1 MFSMRKRIA
10 ELTARLVEFK
20 ERAEVLEQD
29 NDRMKADL
37 AILRETLHT
46 DDPMEIVARFRALEA
61 TRR

>member
-20 ERAEVLEQD
+20 ERTEKLEEE
-29 NDRMKADL
+29 NERMRADL

-46 DDPMEIVARFRALEA
+46 DDPLEIVARVRALEA
-61 TRR
+61 ARQ